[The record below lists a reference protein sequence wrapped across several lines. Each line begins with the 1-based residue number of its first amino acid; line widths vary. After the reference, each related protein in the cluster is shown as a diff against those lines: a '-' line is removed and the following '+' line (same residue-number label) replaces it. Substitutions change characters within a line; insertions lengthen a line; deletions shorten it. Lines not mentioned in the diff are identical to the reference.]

1 MFKNPVTN
9 LVVGIVVVLW
19 ALYSLF
25 GPHEEAQSQGV
36 IILETVLLICAVAG
50 ASLGIIGALYQLATG
65 RPLGARKG

>member
-9 LVVGIVVVLW
+9 LVLGIVVVLW

-36 IILETVLLICAVAG
+36 IILQVVLLICAAAG
-50 ASLGIIGALYQLATG
+50 IVGSALLIAKRNQEAGGGG
-65 RPLGARKG
+65 RAR

>member
-9 LVVGIVVVLW
+9 LVLGIVVVLW

-36 IILETVLLICAVAG
+36 IILQVVLLICATAG
-50 ASLGIIGALYQLATG
+50 AVGSAILIAKRNQQAGGGG
-65 RPLGARKG
+65 RAR